1 MKQVFKYMMAA
12 MVVAATFGLT
22 GCNKDKEDTKPTVTP
37 NQEQPATAVVF
48 RQNASDG
55 PIIAAGDTL
64 RYTTTDV
71 DMNGL
76 HYHAAA
82 IFVDNKTADSYA
94 FNRSIEVLQGPSDL
108 TVSECLDMCY
118 DGLIP
123 AEKLPYNVASGACQ
137 EYAIHTNL
145 KPEYSGQQV
154 LYKVTLGQGQRIS
167 DPMTFYLLVSVQ

>member
-22 GCNKDKEDTKPTVTP
+22 GCNKDKEETKPTSP
-37 NQEQPATAVVF
+37 EQEQPAGAVVF
-48 RQNASDG
+48 RLNSNNG
-55 PIIAAGDTL
+55 PAIAAGDTV
-64 RYTTTDV
+64 RYTTTDI

-76 HYHAAA
+76 HYHVAA
-82 IFVDNKTADSYA
+82 IFVDNKTADGYA
-94 FNRSIEVLQGPSDL
+94 FNRSIEVLQGPADL

-118 DGLIP
+118 PGLIP
-123 AEKLPYNVASGACQ
+123 AEKLPFNIASGACQ

-167 DPMTFYLLVSVQ
+167 DAVTFYLLVNVQ

>member
-12 MVVAATFGLT
+12 MVVVATFGLT

-37 NQEQPATAVVF
+37 EHEQPAASVVF
-48 RQNASDG
+48 RLNSSDG
-55 PIIAAGDTL
+55 PAIAAGDTV

-82 IFVDNKTADSYA
+82 FFIDNKTADSYA
-94 FNRSIEVLQGPSDL
+94 FNRSLEVMQGPADL
-108 TVSECLDMCY
+108 EVNECLDVCY
-118 DGLIP
+118 PGLIP
-123 AEKLPYNVASGACQ
+123 AEKLPYNIASGVCQ
-137 EYAIHTNL
+137 EYSIHTIL

-154 LYKVTLGQGQRIS
+154 LYKVTLGMGQRLES
-167 DPMTFYLLVSVQ
+167 PVTFYLLVNVL